1 MIHKTKIVIAGIGG
15 VGGYFGG
22 LLARAYAGND
32 DIEVHFIARGAHL
45 KEIQNHGLTVIKGDV
60 DFIAKPFLATD
71 DASEIGIAD
80 YIIICTKSYD
90 LVDMLTKLAPCIG
103 PETVLLPLLN
113 GVEAV
118 EKIREQFPN
127 HLVPAGCAY
136 IVSALK
142 EPGVVENMGNR
153 QEIYFGSDH
162 LTDQRLIALEDLLKA
177 AGVEATLSNNIS
189 KLIWE
194 KFIFLS
200 CIATATSFYN
210 KPIRELLKE
219 HRTALQDFIS
229 ESAAIAS
236 AKNIEVEPNTVDKA
250 MTHYESLPFAT
261 TSSMQRD
268 FQFNSK
274 KTELESIT
282 GYVVRQGKKLGI
294 PTPHFE
300 AAYQAL
306 LKR

>member
-32 DIEVHFIARGAHL
+32 DIEVHFIARGEHL
-45 KEIQNHGLTVIKGDV
+45 KAIKANGLNVIKGDI
-60 DFIAKPFLATD
+60 DFIATPFLATD
-71 DASEIGIAD
+71 DAREIGIAD

-90 LVDMLTKLAPCIG
+90 LTAMLDQLKPCIG
-103 PETVLLPLLN
+103 TETVLLPLLN

-118 EKIREQFPN
+118 EKIRAQFPN

-136 IVSALK
+136 IVSAIK

-153 QEIYFGSDH
+153 QEIYFGLDAESDE
-162 LTDQRLIALEDLLKA
+162 RLSKLEDLFKA
-177 AGVEATLSNNIS
+177 AGVEATLSEEIS
-189 KLIWE
+189 QLIWQ

-200 CIATATSFYN
+200 CIATATSFYE
-210 KPIRELLKE
+210 KPVGQLLKE
-219 HRTALQDFIS
+219 NSAELRTFIDETSAL
-229 ESAAIAS
+229 AK
-236 AKNIEVEPNTVDKA
+236 AKNIEVDPSTADKA
-250 MTHYESLPFAT
+250 MAHYESLPFAT

-268 FQFNSK
+268 FQFKRKN
-274 KTELESIT
+274 TELESIT
-282 GYVVRQGKKLGI
+282 GYVVRQGKDLGI

-300 AAYQAL
+300 AAYQEL
-306 LKR
+306 LIR

>member
-1 MIHKTKIVIAGIGG
+1 MTHKTKIVIAGIGG

-45 KEIQNHGLTVIKGDV
+45 KEIQNHGLTVIKGDI
-60 DFIAKPFLATD
+60 DFIGKPFLATD
-71 DASEIGIAD
+71 NATEIGIAD
-80 YIIICTKSYD
+80 YVIICTKSYD
-90 LVDMLTKLAPCIG
+90 LAEMLNQLMPCIG
-103 PETVLLPLLN
+103 TETVLLPLLN

-118 EKIREQFPN
+118 EKIRDQFPN
-127 HLVPAGCAY
+127 QLVPAGCAY

-153 QEIYFGSDH
+153 QEIYFGLDNA
-162 LTDQRLIALEDLLKA
+162 TDQRLTALEDLLKA

-210 KPIRELLKE
+210 KPIGELLKE
-219 HRTALQDFIS
+219 NRTALQDFIS
-229 ESAAIAS
+229 ESAAIAT
-236 AKNIEVEPNTVDKA
+236 AKNIEVEPNTADKA
-250 MTHYESLPFAT
+250 MKHYESLPFAT

-282 GYVVRQGKKLGI
+282 GYVVKQGKRLGI
-294 PTPHFE
+294 PTPYFE